1 MRRQPALGTRS
12 AITTDC
18 DPVPPPDL
26 LEKQLG
32 RPETP
37 HRPALSLQEVEMS
50 AQELQPPP
58 RGRPPLKAGGEEEE
72 AGLGALAGGLPAVV
86 QRQAEPRPLLLAGEH
101 QVGPV
106 RPLQPQHAAVLQL
119 NSQSVNTEV
128 RLRTMLWVVKL
139 GENLLRYR

>member
-1 MRRQPALGTRS
+1 MRRQPALGRRS
-12 AITTDC
+12 AITPDC

-58 RGRPPLKAGGEEEE
+58 RGRPPLEAGGEEETAQLLIEEE
-72 AGLGALAGGLPAVV
+72 AA
-86 QRQAEPRPLLLAGEH
+86 Q
-101 QVGPV
+101 
-106 RPLQPQHAAVLQL
+106 
-119 NSQSVNTEV
+119 
-128 RLRTMLWVVKL
+128 
-139 GENLLRYR
+139 

>member
-58 RGRPPLKAGGEEEE
+58 RGRPPLEAGGEEGDP
-72 AGLGALAGGLPAVV
+72 AGPAHCLLGVGVAEDDNDSYNPA
-86 QRQAEPRPLLLAGEH
+86 RS
-101 QVGPV
+101 
-106 RPLQPQHAAVLQL
+106 AV
-119 NSQSVNTEV
+119 
-128 RLRTMLWVVKL
+128 
-139 GENLLRYR
+139 